1 MVLRQSRYLR
11 SCCLACALSLSDCVF
26 HSNGSAGHDLCPQS
40 TSMDQ
45 SSQDAWLCQTF
56 EVSAGFAEPRSA
68 QADGSDLELLTHEM
82 IQCHASG
89 DYVPSCCPRRNR
101 KALFAL
107 QRFDGL
113 KFNLR
118 SESN

>member
-1 MVLRQSRYLR
+1 
-11 SCCLACALSLSDCVF
+11 
-26 HSNGSAGHDLCPQS
+26 
-40 TSMDQ
+40 MDQ

-82 IQCHASG
+82 IQRHASG

-107 QRFDGL
+107 QRFGCVP
-113 KFNLR
+113 R
-118 SESN
+118 SVRKVGVTALGSLNAS